1 MERLNKASLFHAVK
15 GRLTSAT
22 TNKENKPQY
31 WARIHKAQPST
42 EKASSIL
49 SQKMEVL
56 PL

>member
-31 WARIHKAQPST
+31 WARIHKAQPS